1 MGASDIELTDYGVVY
16 ATIPATIPH
25 AEKIPTIAYFAH
37 VDTSPAVSGANVK
50 PLIHHNY
57 DGSPIVLPGNTDLV
71 INSENSPYIAQR
83 IGETI
88 ITSDGTTLLGADDKA
103 GVAII
108 MSLAAHLL
116 ANPDIPHGRIR
127 LAFTPDEEI
136 GRGVSNIKLEHVAA
150 DVAYT
155 LDGSVRGEVVF
166 ETFSADKAV
175 ALIDNPPI
183 TPSLAVDAACSG
195 NPGTLEYRG
204 VDTETKQQHFHQ
216 GPFPEGTNNI
226 GEFLAIV
233 HGLALLKRQNSD
245 IPIYSDSKIAI
256 NWVKAKWCRTNL
268 DQTENNTELFTLI
281 DRAEQWLK
289 NNTYP
294 NKILKWDTPLWG
306 EIPADFG
313 RK

>member
-1 MGASDIELTDYGVVY
+1 MAKKKKQKWYVVWKGRTPGIYSSWAECEAQIKGYPAAQFKAYESPQIAQTLFNSAYYVVWHGRKTGVYHGWV
-16 ATIPATIPH
+16 A
-25 AEKIPTIAYFAH
+25 
-37 VDTSPAVSGANVK
+37 TSPHITHFPDAEYRAFFTEQEAWEAYTNEEGTDETRKAPKIKNKTLPDAN
-50 PLIHHNY
+50 
-57 DGSPIVLPGNTDLV
+57 
-71 INSENSPYIAQR
+71 
-83 IGETI
+83 
-88 ITSDGTTLLGADDKA
+88 
-103 GVAII
+103 
-108 MSLAAHLL
+108 
-116 ANPDIPHGRIR
+116 
-127 LAFTPDEEI
+127 I
-136 GRGVSNIKLEHVAA
+136 GRQI
-150 DVAYT
+150 
-155 LDGSVRGEVVF
+155 
-166 ETFSADKAV
+166 